1 MEEPVTAG
9 RARSRPHTTSAIL
22 RCAVATL
29 IVLATT
35 QTPARAEE
43 PTPGLNQSIAADQ
56 PLATGRAELATGHV
70 DLGPRYV
77 DNQWTLLI
85 HDGTQARPVWRNPDE
100 VLLRVS
106 DAALQTVPDDPTYAF
121 LGVDAGKRVYVVP
134 QTQNQNVVWLG
145 WNTQDPRVMQTIDRG
160 VTLILL
166 GVRGP
171 GNLTTYLQS
180 GNFAAPQPLWRSA
193 DSTAQPFWAE
203 VNTHTHANWVFTAPG
218 VYLVAV
224 RASADLVN
232 GETVSATRTLRIAVG
247 DTTSADEAFAAT
259 ADLPTAA
266 GQAPTGEDRA
276 ADNEPAG
283 RPTPLLLIA
292 LAGAAALLAVGL
304 VLLLLRGRG
313 AKRRAEQERAAT
325 VSEGQR

>member
-9 RARSRPHTTSAIL
+9 RARRRPRTISAIL
-22 RCAVATL
+22 RCAVATV

-43 PTPGLNQSIAADQ
+43 PTPGLGQSIAADQ

-70 DLGPRYV
+70 DIGPRYV
-77 DNQWTLLI
+77 DNQWTVLI
-85 HDGTQARPVWRNPDE
+85 HDGTQARPVWRDPDE
-100 VLLRVS
+100 ALIRVS
-106 DAALQTVPDDPTYAF
+106 DAALQTVPDDPAYAF

-134 QTQNQNVVWLG
+134 QVQNQNVIWLG

-160 VTLILL
+160 VTLTLL

-193 DSTAQPFWAE
+193 EPTAQPFWAE

-224 RASADLVN
+224 RASADLIN
-232 GETVSATRTLRIAVG
+232 GEAVSATRTLRFAVG
-247 DTTSADEAFAAT
+247 DTTSAEAAFAAT
-259 ADLPTAA
+259 ADIPAAA
-266 GQAPTGEDRA
+266 GQTATDEDRA
-276 ADNEPAG
+276 AADEPAG
-283 RPTPLLLIA
+283 TSTSLLLIA

-313 AKRRAEQERAAT
+313 AKRRAEQERTSAL
-325 VSEGQR
+325 SEGQR